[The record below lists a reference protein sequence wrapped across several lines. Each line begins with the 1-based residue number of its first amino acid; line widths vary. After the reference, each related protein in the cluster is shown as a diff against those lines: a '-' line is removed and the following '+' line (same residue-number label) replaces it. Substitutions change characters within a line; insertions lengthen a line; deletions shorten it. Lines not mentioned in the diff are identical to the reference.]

1 MKKLLSAGAVVC
13 LMVVAVL
20 IAGCTTTTTNNTTM
34 TTTQDTQPTT
44 ATARATNVSQ
54 YLTASMQDR
63 GFTMVTPFS
72 RQATLQNGTVRYNGV
87 GRDSK
92 CICNETYDVF
102 NTVPDA
108 QARYQDVVNGYVTHG
123 YTMIHQNST
132 AWSGSLASSKAVEV
146 LFDTSPL
153 MHSHVITRDVAFTLN
168 SNE

>member
-72 RQATLQNGTVRYNGV
+72 RQATLQNGTVR
-87 GRDSK
+87 
-92 CICNETYDVF
+92 
-102 NTVPDA
+102 
-108 QARYQDVVNGYVTHG
+108 
-123 YTMIHQNST
+123 TM
-132 AWSGSLASSKAVEV
+132 SLGGILNASVMRRTTCLT
-146 LFDTSPL
+146 LFRMLRHDIKT
-153 MHSHVITRDVAFTLN
+153 
-168 SNE
+168 